1 MYLRVI
7 MAKTDK
13 HNLLHSSKAVIL
25 VLLLAGVSV
34 FVWYK
39 SPPELFNPEWI
50 SEFLRQS
57 GWLAPLIYMFLRVIA
72 IVVTVVPNAPLDVAA
87 GMLFGPF
94 WGTIYSLLG
103 SEAGAIVCFLIAR
116 QMGREAVS
124 QLLHREIVF
133 SNRLARRQLA
143 YLVLFARLEPVFSF
157 ALVSYGAGLT
167 GMTLRAFALSTL
179 IGMTPGTIILNY
191 YGKSFFSGSLLLQ
204 IFLGLM
210 LVVLLLI
217 VPVWIKRKNPWGL
230 YDKLTGNDR
239 P

>member
-1 MYLRVI
+1 
-7 MAKTDK
+7 MAQTDK
-13 HNLLHSSKAVIL
+13 HSLFHGSKAVIL
-25 VLLLAGVSV
+25 LLLLAGVSV

-39 SPPELFNPEWI
+39 SPPELFSPEWI
-50 SEFLRQS
+50 SEFLRQA
-57 GWLAPLIYMFLRVIA
+57 GWLAPPIYMFLRVIA
-72 IVVTVVPNAPLDVAA
+72 IVVTVVPNAPLDVAG

-94 WGTIYSLLG
+94 WGTVYSLLG
-103 SEAGAIVCFLIAR
+103 SEAGAIVCFLVSR
-116 QMGREAVS
+116 QMGREAIT
-124 QLLHREIVF
+124 QLLHREIAF

-210 LVVLLLI
+210 LVILLLV
-217 VPVWIKRKNPWGL
+217 VPIWIKQKNPWGV